1 MPGSA
6 TATAGGITLYEILGV
21 MPGASLDEI
30 RDACAE
36 RRDALSPARL
46 SGAPSKVVSAASLAL
61 RSVDA
66 AWQVLADRPARQ
78 RYDEAAGI
86 RRPGT
91 GLVPAGQVPSE
102 PGWDP
107 DLTGNP
113 LVDAGFA
120 GVFTALEIADEL
132 AGWLAPHPHAA
143 RRVTVPDIRGLFYRP
158 CSELIGRAGL
168 QLVVVRLTAHPAP
181 VEGLVV
187 GQSPAAGRKARR
199 GSMLTA
205 EVWHPPEPGR

>member
-21 MPGASLDEI
+21 MPGATLDEI

-66 AWQVLADRPARQ
+66 AWRALADPAARQ
-78 RYDEAAGI
+78 RYDESAGI
-86 RRPGT
+86 SRPGT
-91 GLVPAGQVPSE
+91 GLELPVPVPSE
-102 PGWDP
+102 PGA
-107 DLTGNP
+107 DLLLGR
-113 LVDAGFA
+113 AEFA
-120 GVFTALEIADEL
+120 VAAIEEL
-132 AGWLAPHPHAA
+132 ADWLAPHPHAS

-168 QLVVVRLTAHPAP
+168 QLVAVRLTAHPAP

-187 GQSPAAGRKARR
+187 GQSPAAGQKARR

-205 EVWHPPEPGR
+205 EVWHPAEPGR